1 MREFVLMMFIISSGL
16 LLIAKGVNTVDAIY
30 FAILFSSM
38 LFYLYITV
46 QEIKKPNPTAIGKG
60 IEKLKK

>member
-1 MREFVLMMFIISSGL
+1 MLLIISSGL
-16 LLIAKGVNTVDAIY
+16 LLIAKGVDFFSAVY

-46 QEIKKPNPTAIGKG
+46 KELKKPNVDGNQQKASNN
-60 IEKLKK
+60 